1 MKRAVV
7 VFSGGQDSTTC
18 LIQALQQYDEVHC
31 VTFDYGQRHRA
42 EIEVAQELSEAL
54 GAKAHKVLDV
64 TLLNELAISSLTR
77 DNIPVPAYDPNQ
89 KNALP
94 STFVPGRNIL
104 FLTLAAIYAY
114 QVEAEAV
121 ITGVC
126 ETDFSGYPDCRD
138 EFVKA
143 LNQAV
148 VLGIARD
155 IRFET
160 PLMWLNKAE
169 TWALADYYQQ
179 LDRVRR
185 LGARLRDGRD
195 LLRRH
200 GAITRE
206 VLRFCVVDLARDR
219 PRDLARH
226 GRVLRLDAIGAVVAR
241 AALDD
246 AHLRARHQFQDFP
259 GLAADVLHPLVAGR
273 LGRNRMR
280 APPVSGN
287 RSRRGI
293 SYFRGGDRQ
302 PRARSG
308 IADTA
313 QSSGPHGECS
323 DGGERNRLSQGGAG
337 RAQHALS
344 CQNRQRTGFPEGPG
358 WHPGEAAGREEA
370 ASEPGYAADDR
381 KSR

>member
-31 VTFDYGQRHRA
+31 ITFDYGQRHRA
-42 EIEVAQELSEAL
+42 EIEVAQALCQTL

-64 TLLNELAISSLTR
+64 GLLNELAISSLTR
-77 DNIPVPAYDPNQ
+77 DNIPVPAYDSSQ
-89 KNALP
+89 TDGLP

-143 LNQAV
+143 LNQAI

-179 LDRVRR
+179 LERIRHETLTCYNGVQ
-185 LGARLRDGRD
+185 GDGC
-195 LLRRH
+195 
-200 GAITRE
+200 GE
-206 VLRFCVVDLARDR
+206 C
-219 PRDLARH
+219 
-226 GRVLRLDAIGAVVAR
+226 
-241 AALDD
+241 AAC
-246 AHLRARHQFQDFP
+246 HLRANGLQQYQQDKVGVMASLKRKT
-259 GLAADVLHPLVAGR
+259 GLV
-273 LGRNRMR
+273 
-280 APPVSGN
+280 
-287 RSRRGI
+287 
-293 SYFRGGDRQ
+293 
-302 PRARSG
+302 
-308 IADTA
+308 
-313 QSSGPHGECS
+313 
-323 DGGERNRLSQGGAG
+323 
-337 RAQHALS
+337 
-344 CQNRQRTGFPEGPG
+344 
-358 WHPGEAAGREEA
+358 
-370 ASEPGYAADDR
+370 
-381 KSR
+381 